1 MGEEFIKIVNV
12 GRDAITTT
20 KVEREK
26 MLKLFKEISN
36 NFSNNNEISKQLV
49 ETIPSLK
56 AIEIDRVRNA
66 QCDVP
71 FINCEMNDGT
81 SKVIRILRWHKIIW
95 GILDEF
101 CREEFTK

>member
-1 MGEEFIKIVNV
+1 MEEKFIKIVNV
-12 GRDAITTT
+12 GGDCITTK
-20 KVEREK
+20 KVERER
-26 MLKLFKEISN
+26 MLKLFEEISN
-36 NFSNNNEISKQLV
+36 SFSNNNEISKQLV

>member
-1 MGEEFIKIVNV
+1 MEEKFIKIVNV
-12 GRDAITTT
+12 SRDAITTK

-26 MLKLFKEISN
+26 MLNLFKEISN
-36 NFSNNNEISKQLV
+36 NFSANNEISNQLV
-49 ETIPSLK
+49 EIIPSLK

-81 SKVIRILRWHKIIW
+81 SKVIRILRWHKIVW